1 MAHLLWFEAI
11 SWVVLLLVALITLLV
26 IGQTSRRAVAPSRER
41 AERLRQ
47 IEDGGQRLLNDE
59 RTRARWARVVKQSN
73 TAFWTYVSNRSEYK
87 R

>member
-1 MAHLLWFEAI
+1 MAYLLWFEAL

-26 IGQTSRRAVAPSRER
+26 IGQAARRAVEPSRER

-47 IEDGGQRLLNDE
+47 IEDGGRHAPHDE